1 LSAVEVPLPPVVVQ
15 TASGQQAPATTP
27 ESPAPAPVPAPTT
40 PGAPPGVSPVAP
52 AAPATAVQTPA
63 TPDAAVPAVDPA
75 AQQVSGG
82 GLVDDDILVS
92 ARRRSPGDPAERV
105 NVESYKAVQAVDRAL
120 VAPIAKGYKKGLPK
134 PVRDGIH
141 NFLDHVQEPIVF
153 LNYLLQLKPG
163 KAAETLGRFAIN
175 STIGLAGTID
185 IAKRRPFKLP
195 HRPNSLANTL
205 GYYGVKPG
213 PYLFLPL
220 IGPTTVRDLFGI
232 SIDRLIMPVAI
243 GKPFDQAYYTIPMNT
258 LSALDYRVA
267 FDDTLTV
274 LHTANDPYA
283 ATRDDYL
290 RKRKAEIDRLHGPNW
305 PGHRLSAQPTTSGL
319 SAQPTTSSLSAQPTT
334 SGLSAQ
340 STTSGLSAQPA
351 APLPAAAAPEM
362 QGAPGATAVPAAP
375 VTAVPVPVPA
385 APATAPS
392 PAVPPLAVPP
402 APGAEAKVPEATP
415 PVSTTP

>member
-1 LSAVEVPLPPVVVQ
+1 MVPVFGAVVLFANLPLSAVEVQIPPVVIQ
-15 TASGQQAPATTP
+15 TASGQQAPVTTP
-27 ESPAPAPVPAPTT
+27 ESPAPAPEPGPAPTA
-40 PGAPPGVSPVAP
+40 PGAPPEGVP
-52 AAPATAVQTPA
+52 AAQFPATVTQAPA
-63 TPDAAVPAVDPA
+63 TPDAAVPAADAA
-75 AQQVSGG
+75 AQQASGG

-92 ARRRSPGDPAERV
+92 ARRRSPGDPAERI

-141 NFLDHVQEPIVF
+141 NFLDNVQEPIVF

-163 KAAETLGRFAIN
+163 KAIETLGRFAIN
-175 STIGLAGTID
+175 STVGLAGTVD

-213 PYLFLPL
+213 PYLFLPF

-232 SIDRLIMPVAI
+232 SVDRLILPVTV
-243 GKPFDQAYYTIPMNT
+243 GTPFNKLYYTIPVNT

-274 LHTANDPYA
+274 LHTATDPYA

-290 RKRKAEIDRLHGPNW
+290 RKRKAEIDRLHSPNW
-305 PGHRLSAQPTTSGL
+305 SGHRRSAQPIT
-319 SAQPTTSSLSAQPTT
+319 
-334 SGLSAQ
+334 
-340 STTSGLSAQPA
+340 PA
-351 APLPAAAAPEM
+351 AVSAPAAAPAPEAE
-362 QGAPGATAVPAAP
+362 GAPGVTVAP
-375 VTAVPVPVPA
+375 G
-385 APATAPS
+385 APAQAASAPS
-392 PAVPPLAVPP
+392 TAVPP
-402 APGAEAKVPEATP
+402 AAVPPAAVQPAPGTDAKVPEVTAPTP
-415 PVSTTP
+415 

>member
-1 LSAVEVPLPPVVVQ
+1 MVPVFGAVVLFANLPLSAVEVPLPPVVVQ
-15 TASGQQAPATTP
+15 AASGQQAPATTP

-52 AAPATAVQTPA
+52 VAPATAVQTPA

-175 STIGLAGTID
+175 STVGLAGTID

-232 SIDRLIMPVAI
+232 SIDRLIMPVTI
-243 GKPFDQAYYTIPMNT
+243 GTPFNKLYYTLPVNT

-267 FDDTLTV
+267 FDDKLTV
-274 LHTANDPYA
+274 LHTATDPYA

-290 RKRKAEIDRLHGPNW
+290 RKRKAEIDRLHGPSW
-305 PGHRLSAQPTTSGL
+305 PGHRLSAPQIAPV
-319 SAQPTTSSLSAQPTT
+319 
-334 SGLSAQ
+334 
-340 STTSGLSAQPA
+340 A
-351 APLPAAAAPEM
+351 APAPEVGSTP
-362 QGAPGATAVPAAP
+362 GAPGATAVPTVPAP
-375 VTAVPVPVPA
+375 AVPESAPLPA
-385 APATAPS
+385 APPVAGS
-392 PAVPPLAVPP
+392 
-402 APGAEAKVPEATP
+402 EAKVPDTTP
-415 PVSTTP
+415 PTP